1 LKSIGRVAVLVS
13 YLLVPCGQL
22 HAEEPAPLLEFRLAD
37 NNETA
42 GWKEMEVR
50 GSSNSVFVSDEVAL
64 TGRHVEK
71 VSFDKDENSPLLLLT
86 LTEEGAKAMREITSR
101 NLNKKLAIVLN
112 GKVVSAPTIRS
123 TITKN
128 VAITGQLFDSN
139 DLVAFQ
145 QAVDNK

>member
-1 LKSIGRVAVLVS
+1 MKSIGRVAVLVS

-86 LTEEGAKAMREITSR
+86 LTEEGAKAMGEITSR

-112 GKVVSAPTIRS
+112 GKVLSAPTIRS
-123 TITKN
+123 TITNN